1 MFRMLGA
8 AVAAVVLSCA
18 GAAGAATYVIDFEG
32 GAPGEPWRQTY
43 DGATLTGGT
52 IATDAGNNY
61 LAPMLRSPQHPNTKM
76 LTLDGRDIDVGVFVS
91 PQLLGLDV
99 FIAGGGEFVRPGG
112 TRIQIAA
119 DQWVTL
125 VFRSQPAT
133 NLNCVWGCN
142 FFFHGGDVRIDNIVL
157 DVAIAHVPE
166 PATWAMLIAGFGLSG
181 AAIRRGRRQAATVM

>member
-18 GAAGAATYVIDFEG
+18 GAAGAATFLIDFEDASVG
-32 GAPGEPWRQTY
+32 SMWSQAVEGAAIG
-43 DGATLTGGT
+43 GGT

-76 LTLDGRDIDVGVFVS
+76 LTLYGRNIDVGVFVS

-99 FIAGGGEFVRPGG
+99 FIAGGGMLIRPGMPP
-112 TRIQIAA
+112 IEIAA

-125 VFRSQPAT
+125 TFPPQPAT
-133 NLNCVWGCN
+133 NLDCVWGCN

-166 PATWAMLIAGFGLSG
+166 PTTWAMLIAGFGLSG
-181 AAIRRGRRQAATVM
+181 AALRRSRRQAATVM